1 MDIAERNQFIAAC
14 LNEGKSLSDVQ
25 KLLVEK
31 GVNLTYFDLRLLA
44 ADLTVNWTKLD
55 PKVSAKP
62 PAAGPE
68 ATVLDA
74 TPAGAGPGK
83 TSVTVSRLVR
93 PGAAMS
99 GDVTFASGAKAE
111 WFLDQAGRLGLN
123 PAKGSSKPT
132 EDDLVAFQDE
142 LQAKL
147 GGR

>member
-1 MDIAERNQFIAAC
+1 MDIEERNQFIAAC
-14 LNEGKSLSDVQ
+14 LNEGMSLSDVQ
-25 KLLVEK
+25 KRLVEK

-62 PAAGPE
+62 KPTGPE

-74 TPAGAGPGK
+74 TPAGTGK
-83 TSVTVSRLVR
+83 TEVTVSRLVR

-111 WFLDQAGRLGLN
+111 WFLDQSGRLGLN

-132 EDDLVAFQDE
+132 EDDLVAFQEE

-147 GGR
+147 GGG

>member
-1 MDIAERNQFIAAC
+1 MDIEERNQFIAAC

-62 PAAGPE
+62 KPTGPE

-74 TPAGAGPGK
+74 TPAGAGTGK
-83 TSVTVSRLVR
+83 TEVTVSRLVR

-111 WFLDQAGRLGLN
+111 WFLDQSGRLGLN

-132 EDDLVAFQDE
+132 EDDLVAFQEE

-147 GGR
+147 GGG

>member
-1 MDIAERNQFIAAC
+1 MDIEERNQFIAAC

-55 PKVSAKP
+55 PKVSVKP
-62 PAAGPE
+62 KPAGPE

-74 TPAGAGPGK
+74 TPAGTGK
-83 TSVTVSRLVR
+83 TEVTVSRLVR

-111 WFLDQAGRLGLN
+111 WFLDPSGRLGLN

-132 EDDLVAFQDE
+132 EDDLVAFQEE

-147 GGR
+147 GGG